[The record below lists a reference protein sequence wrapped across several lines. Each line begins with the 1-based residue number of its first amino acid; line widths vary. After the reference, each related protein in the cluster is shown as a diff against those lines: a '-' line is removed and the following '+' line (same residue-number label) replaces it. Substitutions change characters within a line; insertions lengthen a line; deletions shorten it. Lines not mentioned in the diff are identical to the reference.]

1 MESADRLSRVQ
12 QLFPLGPGYNLPMPM
27 RVVVADD
34 EPLPRERLVRLLREA
49 DCEVVETFENGQ
61 DLLEWIKK
69 GERLDALFLDVL
81 MPGLTGL
88 EVVVELEQRLPIVLV
103 TAHTEYTLAAFEHA
117 VFDYLLKPVTSDR
130 LQKTLARLGKGNHSP
145 APSSERKALTLP
157 VPRFPVRAGEGL
169 VFLELRRV
177 THFELIEEWVWAWS
191 QGERYRTSWTS
202 LTELEDAFPEEKFCR
217 IQRHILLRPGT
228 VLGIR
233 TLWGRRS
240 MVRIHGSMELEVS
253 RAMTPRLKELLG
265 L

>member
-1 MESADRLSRVQ
+1 M
-12 QLFPLGPGYNLPMPM
+12 PL

-49 DCEVVETFENGQ
+49 GCEVAEVFENGQ
-61 DLLEWIKK
+61 ELMAWMGR
-69 GERLDALFLDVL
+69 GESPDALFLDVL

-88 EVVVELEQRLPIVLV
+88 EVVVELEQRVPIVLV

-117 VFDYLLKPVTSDR
+117 VFDYLLKPVTSER
-130 LQKTLARLGKGNHSP
+130 LQKTLSRLGKGARNP
-145 APSSERKALTLP
+145 APSQDRKPLALP

-191 QGERYRTSWTS
+191 QGERYRSSWTS
-202 LTELEDAFPEEKFCR
+202 LTEVEDAFPDEPFCR

-240 MVRIHGSMELEVS
+240 MVRIQGSMELEVS
-253 RAMTPRLKELLG
+253 RAMTPRLKEILG

>member
-1 MESADRLSRVQ
+1 
-12 QLFPLGPGYNLPMPM
+12 MPM

-49 DCEVVETFENGQ
+49 DCDVVDIFENGP

-69 GERLDALFLDVL
+69 GEALDVLFLDVL

-88 EVVVELEQRLPIVLV
+88 EVVVELKQRVPIVLV

-117 VFDYLLKPVTSDR
+117 VFDYLLKPVTGDR
-130 LQKTLARLGKGNHSP
+130 LQKTLSRIGKGTRIP
-145 APSSERKALTLP
+145 VPPSERKPITLP
-157 VPRFPVRAGEGL
+157 VPRFPVRAGQGL
-169 VFLELRRV
+169 VFLELRRT

-202 LTELEDAFPEEKFCR
+202 LTEVEEAFPEEKFCR

-240 MVRIHGSMELEVS
+240 MVRTQGDMELEVS
-253 RAMTPRLKELLG
+253 RAMTPRLKDLLG